1 MGMREKLALRL
12 KEEVDAEP
20 HMAPG
25 GHHVAVAGDSSA
37 GVEVD
42 STHVAAAIVD
52 GADNPGP
59 MTRVIPAE
67 GRDIGRGNAPVSY

>member
-1 MGMREKLALRL
+1 MGMNEKLTLRPSG
-12 KEEVDAEP
+12 VDAEP
-20 HMAPG
+20 NSAPG
-25 GHHVAVAGDSSA
+25 GHHVAVAGDSA
-37 GVEVD
+37 GVEVG
-42 STHVAAAIVD
+42 SMHVAAAIVD

>member
-1 MGMREKLALRL
+1 MEMSEKLTLRL
-12 KEEVDAEP
+12 KDEVDAEP

-25 GHHVAVAGDSSA
+25 GHHVAVAGDNSA

-42 STHVAAAIVD
+42 RTHVAAAIAD

-67 GRDIGRGNAPVSY
+67 GSDIGRGNAPVSY